1 MEVLR
6 QVGLRNEP
14 LLIWSEFIISNSERT
29 NSTILDNLFAGQGNS
44 QDIVGKVPLLFA
56 YFPDVKVKP

>member
-29 NSTILDNLFAGQGNS
+29 NSTILDNLRCSICLVDKETA
-44 QDIVGKVPLLFA
+44 KTLLEKCPFCLRTS
-56 YFPDVKVKP
+56 PM